1 MTARYTCVS
10 RARTA
15 RASSPRASFAP
26 FLPSLSTA
34 LLTAALS
41 LAASQA
47 LAGGAGGLAPQAGG
61 KGGGWETGGKGENA
75 DPTYGQVTLTNSAA
89 NTVYEFTNDLQGSVG
104 DAGPK
109 GGGGGGGAVAFFG
122 GANANITVRSN
133 LIGGT
138 GWRGYSPQEG
148 SGGGGDALIV
158 MDGKVKV
165 TTTGVLL
172 GGDSLESMGGPGGGG
187 GAGLYLDKGSVQN
200 AGQIT
205 GGMGGI
211 NSNANPSSVAPG
223 GRGGDGAVLNT
234 ASMINE
240 GNIRGGDGGSSST
253 RNSRGGDGG
262 HGVVITKGAYKQ
274 GAPGTPPGQPDLINR
289 GQIRGGNAA
298 GNDDYPGMFAAGA
311 SGAGVLVK
319 DNTYILN
326 HGTIS
331 SGNNVGG
338 ELGYAVKMMG
348 DGNRLEL
355 ASGSIIN
362 GHILSIGRNTLALNS
377 ADGKPATT
385 AMTGNLYLGPYDT
398 YEVRITPTAADRLNI
413 NGKAQLNGTV
423 SVIGGDSTYAANTRY
438 TILTAQSLSG
448 KFAQATTT
456 LAYLTPTVT
465 NEGNTVVLTMN
476 PRQAPIPDPD
486 PETPARPIRFEDLA
500 YTSNQ
505 RAAARGV
512 QSLPTSN
519 PLYQAVLNLPVG
531 APAPTFN
538 SLSGE
543 THASNAA
550 SLRNV
555 ANTSATLPLEH
566 FRSNLSA
573 SLLPGQPSAAAGAS
587 DAAPDAATLP
597 GSTARPVWAQVIGN
611 WQRSSS
617 TSNTAEVRQH
627 TGGLY
632 MGADHPLGGGWRMGG
647 AVGYTDSRA
656 RADAVD
662 SKADISNYSLTL
674 YAGKSFEAGAGK
686 LNFLAGGAY
695 TWHDLSTERMVRIG
709 GGTQKLQADYGAS
722 TAQLFTELGYAM
734 RVSPALTL
742 EPYAGLTWS
751 DQRIRGFSESGGYA
765 ALSGQSQ
772 RNALTTTTLGLRGR
786 QDIMLGSISAALR
799 AGLGWRHTF
808 GDVQPSTTMAF
819 AGGDSFSVT
828 GAPIARNA
836 ALVEL
841 GLDGNLSRNT
851 TLAVGYS
858 GQFGSGNRDQT
869 ASMTLRW
876 KF

>member
-1 MTARYTCVS
+1 M
-10 RARTA
+10 
-15 RASSPRASFAP
+15 
-26 FLPSLSTA
+26 
-34 LLTAALS
+34 
-41 LAASQA
+41 
-47 LAGGAGGLAPQAGG
+47 
-61 KGGGWETGGKGENA
+61 
-75 DPTYGQVTLTNSAA
+75 
-89 NTVYEFTNDLQGSVG
+89 
-104 DAGPK
+104 
-109 GGGGGGGAVAFFG
+109 
-122 GANANITVRSN
+122 
-133 LIGGT
+133 
-138 GWRGYSPQEG
+138 
-148 SGGGGDALIV
+148 
-158 MDGKVKV
+158 
-165 TTTGVLL
+165 
-172 GGDSLESMGGPGGGG
+172 
-187 GAGLYLDKGSVQN
+187 
-200 AGQIT
+200 
-205 GGMGGI
+205 
-211 NSNANPSSVAPG
+211 
-223 GRGGDGAVLNT
+223 
-234 ASMINE
+234 
-240 GNIRGGDGGSSST
+240 
-253 RNSRGGDGG
+253 
-262 HGVVITKGAYKQ
+262 
-274 GAPGTPPGQPDLINR
+274 
-289 GQIRGGNAA
+289 
-298 GNDDYPGMFAAGA
+298 
-311 SGAGVLVK
+311 
-319 DNTYILN
+319 
-326 HGTIS
+326 
-331 SGNNVGG
+331 
-338 ELGYAVKMMG
+338 
-348 DGNRLEL
+348 
-355 ASGSIIN
+355 
-362 GHILSIGRNTLALNS
+362 
-377 ADGKPATT
+377 
-385 AMTGNLYLGPYDT
+385 
-398 YEVRITPTAADRLNI
+398 
-413 NGKAQLNGTV
+413 
-423 SVIGGDSTYAANTRY
+423 IGGDSTYAANTRY

-632 MGADHPLGGGWRMGG
+632 MGADHLLGGGWRMGG

-808 GDVQPSTTMAF
+808 GDVQPSTTMASPAAIRSRPARPSPATRRWSSWAWTATCRAAPRWRWATADSSVRQPRPDRVDDAALEILDRGQRRAQMTKAARSGRLLCF
-819 AGGDSFSVT
+819 AGSTRDRSAALNLLHQRRRGTLELERDRHRAAAPALDQRGLGQCFHVVVAAPDDQVGLQLADQDLGRVLMERGHHGDTAQRRQQRGAVLHAVERALGALAQAAHGFVGVDRHDQRAAQLGRLIQVGGVPAMQDVEDAIGEHQWPRSGRGVTATQSPRTDLDSKRAVMPDCSGQAPARMISFS
-828 GAPIARNA
+828 
-836 ALVEL
+836 L
-841 GLDGNLSRNT
+841 GTSS
-851 TLAVGYS
+851 AVIS
-858 GQFGSGNRDQT
+858 
-869 ASMTLRW
+869 LR
-876 KF
+876 